1 MSFSLCG
8 TLSKVGLILKL
19 VSVSELMHKNEKL
32 ESCPVYKTS
41 EILEGKWT
49 ILIFR
54 ELLANKVVRFNQL
67 RKSLGSV
74 SPKTLTERL
83 VSLEKQGLVERKVY
97 AEVPPRV
104 EYSLTPKGRGL
115 SVVFDAMAEFGSKWL

>member
-1 MSFSLCG
+1 MKKSNSLE
-8 TLSKVGLILKL
+8 I
-19 VSVSELMHKNEKL
+19 
-32 ESCPVYKTS
+32 CPVYKTA

-54 ELLANKVVRFNQL
+54 DLLAKKVIRFNEL
-67 RKSLGSV
+67 KRSLGTI

-83 VSLEKQGLVERKVY
+83 TAMEDQGLVQRKIY

-104 EYSLTPKGRGL
+104 EYSLTKKGSEL
-115 SVVFDAMAEFGSKWL
+115 APVFDAMAAYGKKWLP

>member
-1 MSFSLCG
+1 MAKNKSLE
-8 TLSKVGLILKL
+8 V
-19 VSVSELMHKNEKL
+19 
-32 ESCPVYKTS
+32 CPVYKTS

-54 ELLANKVVRFNQL
+54 DLLAVESVRFNEL
-67 RKSLGSV
+67 RRSLGSI

-83 VSLEKQGLVERKVY
+83 TFMELQGMIERKVY

-104 EYSLTPKGRGL
+104 EYSLTEKGRGL
-115 SVVFDAMAEFGSKWL
+115 SKVFDSMAEYGAKWLD